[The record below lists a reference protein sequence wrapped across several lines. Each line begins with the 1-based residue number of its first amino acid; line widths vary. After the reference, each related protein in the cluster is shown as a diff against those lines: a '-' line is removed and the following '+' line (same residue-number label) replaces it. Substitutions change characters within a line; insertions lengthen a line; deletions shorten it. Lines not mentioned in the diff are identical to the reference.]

1 MEAGEGALMSRIESQ
16 AKGRRAYARQRLGT
30 DFRGRAPSVMLPDGH
45 PEPQLENGTR
55 ELVMRIVMFGLAVVA
70 GVLCGLY
77 DLGSGRTMIT
87 ALLVAVAAFVLAIV
101 RPSSAWMT
109 AILVALGVPAVYLW
123 ATIANR
129 AIPYPPSPHIAA
141 TLLALL
147 PAVGA
152 ALIGVFLHRLVIGEQ
167 GATPAR

>member
-1 MEAGEGALMSRIESQ
+1 MSRIESQ
-16 AKGRRAYARQRLGT
+16 ARGRRAYARQRLGT

-45 PEPQLENGTR
+45 PEPHVAIGSK
-55 ELVMRIVMFGLAVVA
+55 ELVMRMVMFGLAVVA

-77 DLGSGRTMIT
+77 DLESGRTLIT
-87 ALLVAVAAFVLAIV
+87 ALLVAAAAFVLAVV

-109 AILVALGVPAVYLW
+109 AVLVALGVPAVYLW
-123 ATIANR
+123 ASLAQR

-152 ALIGVFLHRLVIGEQ
+152 ALLGVFLHRIVVGEQ
-167 GATPAR
+167 GAATPR

>member
-1 MEAGEGALMSRIESQ
+1 MARIESQ
-16 AKGRRAYARQRLGT
+16 PKGRQAYARQRLGT
-30 DFRGRAPSVMLPDGH
+30 DFRGRAPSVMLPEGH
-45 PEPQLENGTR
+45 AEHQVENGSK
-55 ELVMRIVMFGLAVVA
+55 ELVMRIVMFALAVVA

-77 DLGSGRTMIT
+77 DLQSGRTAIT
-87 ALLVAVAAFVLAIV
+87 ALLIAVAAFVLALV

-109 AILVALGVPAVYLW
+109 AVLVALGVPAVYLW
-123 ATIANR
+123 ATVAQR

-152 ALIGVFLHRLVIGEQ
+152 ALLGVFLHRLVMGEQ
-167 GATPAR
+167 GAAAPR

>member
-1 MEAGEGALMSRIESQ
+1 MSRIESQ
-16 AKGRRAYARQRLGT
+16 SKGRRAYARQRLGT

-45 PEPQLENGTR
+45 PEPPTASGSK
-55 ELVMRIVMFGLAVVA
+55 ELVMRTAMFGLAVVA

-77 DLGSGRTMIT
+77 DLGSGRTLIT
-87 ALLVAVAAFVLAIV
+87 ALLVAGAAFVLAVV

-109 AILVALGVPAVYLW
+109 AVLVALGVPAVYLW
-123 ATIANR
+123 ATLAQR

-152 ALIGVFLHRLVIGEQ
+152 ALLGVFLHRIVVGEQ
-167 GATPAR
+167 GATTPR

>member
-1 MEAGEGALMSRIESQ
+1 MTRIESQ
-16 AKGRRAYARQRLGT
+16 ARGRRAYARQRLGT
-30 DFRGRAPSVMLPDGH
+30 DFRGRAPSVMLPEGH
-45 PEPQLENGTR
+45 AEPQVENGSK
-55 ELVMRIVMFGLAVVA
+55 ELVMRIMMFALAVVA

-77 DLGSGRTMIT
+77 DLESGRTMIT
-87 ALLVAVAAFVLAIV
+87 ALLVATAAFVLALV

-109 AILVALGVPAVYLW
+109 AVLVALGVPAVYLW
-123 ATIANR
+123 ATIAER

-152 ALIGVFLHRLVIGEQ
+152 ALLGVFFHRLVIGER
-167 GATPAR
+167 GATAPR

>member
-1 MEAGEGALMSRIESQ
+1 
-16 AKGRRAYARQRLGT
+16 
-30 DFRGRAPSVMLPDGH
+30 MLPDGH
-45 PEPQLENGTR
+45 PEPHVAIGSK
-55 ELVMRIVMFGLAVVA
+55 ELVMRMVMFGLAVVA

-77 DLGSGRTMIT
+77 DLESGRTLIT
-87 ALLVAVAAFVLAIV
+87 ALLVAAAAFVLAVV

-109 AILVALGVPAVYLW
+109 AVLVALGVPAVYLW
-123 ATIANR
+123 ASLAQR

-152 ALIGVFLHRLVIGEQ
+152 ALLGVFLHRIVVGEQ
-167 GATPAR
+167 GAATPR